1 MASGGKRFDSGSSH
15 SYPDGIAVRYGGLDD
30 RALHNTRNA
39 DRDSY
44 STRGRG

>member
-1 MASGGKRFDSGSSH
+1 MASGGERFDSGSSH
-15 SYPDGIAVRYGGLDD
+15 SYPVGVAVCYGGLHD

-44 STRGRG
+44 FARGRG